1 MNRLPIFAAIV
12 ICAPALAAAQSAT
25 GDADLFPEDERV
37 LRFGTDA
44 RNVTLAPF
52 VQYDLGTVES
62 DLEGREED
70 GGELRLARLY
80 AFGRAGDLSGTFAY
94 NSDDGDFPIAYAFGA
109 YDLSDAWTI
118 RVGQQDEP
126 FSLQDMSGSRFL
138 PFAEAGLNAALT
150 PGDNLGVAA
159 FRYGERSSFAL
170 GVFGGDLN
178 TGADDEGVALTGRV
192 TFAPIY
198 DEERIT
204 RGGDATAQ
212 GVGTQRVDR
221 LVHFG
226 LGASARFDVDQPFGF
241 AGGGG
246 SVLVDGALATAPTLQ
261 DVEDLLRLNLE
272 FAATRG
278 AGSVQAEVAAASVEA
293 ADVDGF
299 ALGGYV
305 YGTYFL
311 TGERRGYDPSAGTFG
326 RVVPKRAIDDG
337 GLGAYELGARL
348 GWLDLT
354 DLGAE
359 AGAQAQ
365 ASLVANAYLTKRITA
380 TLDLSHTRLTAG
392 PDEGAETTALTLRGQ
407 IAF

>member
-1 MNRLPIFAAIV
+1 M
-12 ICAPALAAAQSAT
+12 
-25 GDADLFPEDERV
+25 
-37 LRFGTDA
+37 
-44 RNVTLAPF
+44 
-52 VQYDLGTVES
+52 
-62 DLEGREED
+62 
-70 GGELRLARLY
+70 
-80 AFGRAGDLSGTFAY
+80 
-94 NSDDGDFPIAYAFGA
+94 
-109 YDLSDAWTI
+109 
-118 RVGQQDEP
+118 
-126 FSLQDMSGSRFL
+126 
-138 PFAEAGLNAALT
+138 
-150 PGDNLGVAA
+150 
-159 FRYGERSSFAL
+159 
-170 GVFGGDLN
+170 
-178 TGADDEGVALTGRV
+178 
-192 TFAPIY
+192 
-198 DEERIT
+198 
-204 RGGDATAQ
+204 
-212 GVGTQRVDR
+212 
-221 LVHFG
+221 
-226 LGASARFDVDQPFGF
+226 
-241 AGGGG
+241 
-246 SVLVDGALATAPTLQ
+246 
-261 DVEDLLRLNLE
+261 
-272 FAATRG
+272 
-278 AGSVQAEVAAASVEA
+278 EA